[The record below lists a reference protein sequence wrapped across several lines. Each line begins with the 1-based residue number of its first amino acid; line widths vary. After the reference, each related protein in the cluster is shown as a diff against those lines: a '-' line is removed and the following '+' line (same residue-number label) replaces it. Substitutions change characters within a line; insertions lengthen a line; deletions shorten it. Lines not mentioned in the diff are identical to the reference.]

1 MRDRGR
7 VVGAA
12 LVVVV
17 AALPALLSGVRS
29 ANYIEHMIAS
39 AMLLGLYAMAWDFL
53 NGYVALV
60 ALGDNANFT
69 NVQPIMQISERA
81 PPPG

>member
-53 NGYVALV
+53 NGYVGIFSFGHA
-60 ALGDNANFT
+60 AWHSPK
-69 NVQPIMQISERA
+69 NVQ
-81 PPPG
+81 